1 MDISKDTATS
11 PFGPFDW
18 DKDGIGGPRPGGAA
32 TKKAASKRGF
42 ERNFSPA
49 RGVVYLGVV
58 AGGLV
63 VGAGRLAGAPDG
75 GLVPAG
81 RAGAATPDWTL

>member
-11 PFGPFDW
+11 TLGSFDG
-18 DKDGIGGPRPGGAA
+18 DRCK
-32 TKKAASKRGF
+32 KKAASKRGL
-42 ERNFSPA
+42 EGNFSTT
-49 RGVVYLGVV
+49 RGVVYFGVV
-58 AGGLV
+58 ACGLV
-63 VGAGRLAGAPDG
+63 VGAGRLAGAPVW